1 VDVRRRC
8 RPAADAFVAFV
19 AQGRPVRKALGATA
33 MAAAAG
39 TASTAGLTPR
49 KRRSSHLEV
58 RAIGHSDPGA
68 EAVAV

>member
-1 VDVRRRC
+1 
-8 RPAADAFVAFV
+8 
-19 AQGRPVRKALGATA
+19 